1 MSLTACFLATLVVLP
16 AFGLAAWAWWS
27 LSRLID
33 DEGLLPGF
41 EAEALQRNRY
51 AAMH

>member
-41 EAEALQRNRY
+41 ETRRHDRQIAWPPN
-51 AAMH
+51 